1 MYDDDEDDDENSK
14 NSCANNDEWTS
25 YAMLVALTGR
35 VRNIYVNYVEY
46 LTIWWSYFRLVNA
59 PEIRWSIFLC
69 VFFVFSTLILAN
81 GSYIDYVVVLWIFA
95 AAMISSLFAL

>member
-25 YAMLVALTGR
+25 YAMLVAITGR

-46 LTIWWSYFRLVNA
+46 LTI
-59 PEIRWSIFLC
+59 
-69 VFFVFSTLILAN
+69 
-81 GSYIDYVVVLWIFA
+81 
-95 AAMISSLFAL
+95 